1 MWPISATL
9 AVRPIQLALQILGF
23 PVSSNGSQNDSVY
36 TQDIMNKT
44 DKIDLSADHASV
56 PIPQYMLHA
65 RAPMQHADVN
75 TWENINSTSRDTKAK
90 RLLEPINM
98 TAIKDQ
104 DTWPPFYSAKSPLN
118 YCGDTTEYQD
128 LDATGPD
135 VADCAALKGI
145 VDYEPG
151 YWDVTANVGG
161 NGYML
166 ITSHGTCGFV
176 VKPWNNAADLL

>member
-9 AVRPIQLALQILGF
+9 ATRPMQLALQILGF
-23 PVSSNGSQNDSVY
+23 PVSNDSQNA
-36 TQDIMNKT
+36 TMCIRDIMST
-44 DKIDLSADHASV
+44 DGIEMGDHAAA
-56 PIPQYMLHA
+56 PIPQYLHA
-65 RAPMQHADVN
+65 RAMQADVDI
-75 TWENINSTSRDTKAK
+75 WEASMTRDTKSIM
-90 RLLEPINM
+90 LEPINM
-98 TAIKDQ
+98 TTIKDQ

-118 YCGDTTEYQD
+118 YCGDTIEHQD
-128 LDATGPD
+128 LDTTGPD

-151 YWDVTANVGG
+151 YWDVTANAGG

-176 VKPWNNAADLL
+176 VKPWNTAADLL